1 MRPPFTMSR
10 SFTAKTAC
18 VAAMVALLA
27 NAATAT
33 PRPRAPL
40 FPTAAQLRAKFND
53 ADFAIDTT
61 KIAGTPNDAGNI
73 RAGNQG
79 VFPVLGL
86 PDVDTSFAL
95 ISLDEF
101 AHNLPHTHPRA
112 SETLFLTKGIL
123 EVFIVEENGPSVRVI
138 ENTLHPGGLAVFPR
152 GLIHGQRCVAW
163 KGCEAV
169 AVLGKGDPGTIT
181 VSARFCDAPD
191 AAVASALGVSE
202 EAAKRV
208 CDKISG
214 NPGKGQPEKDDKH
227 RRH

>member
-1 MRPPFTMSR
+1 MGR
-10 SFTAKTAC
+10 SFTTKVAC
-18 VAAMVALLA
+18 VGVAVALLA
-27 NAATAT
+27 SGAAAT
-33 PRPRAPL
+33 PRPRVPL
-40 FPTAAQLRAKFND
+40 FPTAAQLRAKFDD
-53 ADFAIDTT
+53 ADFAIDTS
-61 KIAGTPNDAGNI
+61 KIVGAPNDAGNV

-95 ISLDEF
+95 INLDEF

-112 SETLFLTKGIL
+112 SETLFLTKGIM

-152 GLIHGQRCVAW
+152 GLIHGQRCVAP

-191 AAVASALGVSE
+191 EAVASALGVSE
-202 EAAKRV
+202 AAAKQV
-208 CDKISG
+208 CDKIAS
-214 NPGKGQPEKDDKH
+214 NPGAGQPEKDDKR